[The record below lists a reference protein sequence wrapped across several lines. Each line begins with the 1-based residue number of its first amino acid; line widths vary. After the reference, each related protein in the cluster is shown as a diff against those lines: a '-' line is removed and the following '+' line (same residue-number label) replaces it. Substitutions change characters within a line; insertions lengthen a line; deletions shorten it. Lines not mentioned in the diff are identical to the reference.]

1 MAGGGEVSALSVLY
15 VVVVFPLASVPGR
28 KKSFY
33 SNYNEMGEVMD
44 IIKKLYRRNTNV
56 KF

>member
-28 KKSFY
+28 KKSLY